1 MMMAFYSNPKRLPYL
16 IGASL
21 LLLAGGLVMALA

>member
-1 MMMAFYSNPKRLPYL
+1 MMMLFCTNPKRLPYL

-21 LLLAGGLVMALA
+21 LLAGGLVMALA